1 MKYKVILLYFIFIGL
16 SGCVNLEV
24 SEKNNSIAETLHKN
38 NNLYEEY
45 EVTGVIKF
53 KQKENNISS
62 RFNYKKDKNSET
74 IEFLD
79 FFNNIIVAFEVT
91 PGIIKIKN
99 AKKNINSKALKEI
112 INRPIFKNII
122 VNFSGILSGDI
133 KDKDSIVDYKNGL
146 HEKIKTSEYE
156 IAYKSYNKMLLPTH
170 LEINF
175 LKIFFSIK
183 ISHWELQKK

>member
-1 MKYKVILLYFIFIGL
+1 MKYKVILLSFIFIGL

-24 SEKNNSIAETLHKN
+24 SEKNNSVDEVLHKK

-45 EVTGVIKF
+45 KVTGVIKF

-79 FFNNIIVAFEVT
+79 FFNNIIIAFEVT

-99 AKKNINSKALKEI
+99 AKKNINSQALKEI

-122 VNFSGILSGDI
+122 VNFSGILSGNI
-133 KDKDSIVDYKNGL
+133 KDKDSVVEYKNGL
-146 HEKIKTSEYE
+146 YETIKTSEYK
-156 IAYKSYNKMLLPTH
+156 IDYKAYNEMSLPTH

-175 LKIFFSIK
+175 SKILFSIK
-183 ISHWELQKK
+183 ISNWELKK

>member
-1 MKYKVILLYFIFIGL
+1 MKYKVILLSFIFIGL

-24 SEKNNSIAETLHKN
+24 SEKNNSVDEVLHKK

-45 EVTGVIKF
+45 KITGVIKF

-62 RFNYKKDKNSET
+62 RFNYKKDKDSET

-79 FFNNIIVAFEVT
+79 FFNNIIIAFEVT

-99 AKKNINSKALKEI
+99 AKKNINSKSLKEI

-146 HEKIKTSEYE
+146 HEKIKTREYE
-156 IAYKSYNKMLLPTH
+156 IDYKSYNKMFLPTH

-183 ISHWELQKK
+183 ILHWEIQE

>member
-1 MKYKVILLYFIFIGL
+1 MKYKVILLSFIFIGL

-24 SEKNNSIAETLHKN
+24 SEKNNSVDEVLHKK

-45 EVTGVIKF
+45 KVTGVIKF

-79 FFNNIIVAFEVT
+79 FFNNIIIAFEVT

-146 HEKIKTSEYE
+146 YEKIKTSEYE
-156 IAYKSYNKMLLPTH
+156 IDYKSYNKMLLPTH

-183 ISHWELQKK
+183 ISHWELQK